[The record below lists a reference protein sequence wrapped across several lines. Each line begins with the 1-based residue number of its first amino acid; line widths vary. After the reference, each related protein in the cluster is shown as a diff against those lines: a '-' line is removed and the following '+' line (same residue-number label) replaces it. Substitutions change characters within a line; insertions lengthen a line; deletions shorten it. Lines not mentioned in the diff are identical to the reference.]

1 MLHLNL
7 FRKKKLRT
15 LRLPDLSQL
24 SKLIIIAVGLA
35 IVPVSSVKAQQQTAD
50 VEFSGTVTGFC
61 QFSNVNAGS
70 LGLSQNGRTLSSSLF
85 GGSAGSASISCNQA
99 GRIGVQIQGP
109 TQDTSLPVNL
119 VSSQATAN
127 IEGEGFNFFAQRVSF
142 TRTADT
148 EGNDVASLPA
158 ILGFYTIIDA
168 DIEVNMEVTNNNPFP
183 DGNYLFRVQLSAVPR

>member
-24 SKLIIIAVGLA
+24 SKLIIIVVGLA

-70 LGLSQNGRTLSSSLF
+70 LGLSQDGRTLSSSLS
-85 GGSAGSASISCNQA
+85 GGSAGSASISCNQF
-99 GRIGVQIQGP
+99 GQIGVQIQGP
-109 TQDTSLPVNL
+109 TQATSLPVNL
-119 VSSQATAN
+119 VSSQASAN
-127 IEGEGFNFFAQRVSF
+127 IEGERPGLFGPIAF

-158 ILGFYTIIDA
+158 ILGVYTIIDA